1 MMAKINIFLIIIF
14 FTLFNRIE
22 ALENKIILKIDS
34 DIITTFDIFEE
45 MNSLKFFNNKLHQ
58 VNDEEIYQISLDS
71 LVKNKIKK
79 NEIIKRT
86 NKIKLEDDAYINT
99 LIKNKYENLGF
110 KDLKSF
116 IKELENRNINYEKY
130 LQKLKIDILWNQLI
144 YSLYFDKVIINEN
157 ELEEKIRNQSDL
169 ITSYNLSEIIFQVM
183 KIDDLKNVYEVI
195 KKDINERGF
204 ENAALKHSISETGS
218 NGGSLGWINENQINK
233 EILLLLNEISKKSI
247 TEPIRIPSG
256 FLILKK
262 NDVKKTEKN
271 LDKKKELK
279 KLINY
284 ETQIQLSNYSNIHF
298 NKVKKNININA
309 P

>member
-1 MMAKINIFLIIIF
+1 MAKINIFLIIIF
-14 FTLFNRIE
+14 ITLFNRIE
-22 ALENKIILKIDS
+22 ALENKIILKIES

-45 MNSLKFFNNKLHQ
+45 MNSLKFFNNKLQQ

-79 NEIIKRT
+79 NEIIKRM

-130 LQKLKIDILWNQLI
+130 LQKLEIDILWNQLI

-157 ELEEKIRNQSDL
+157 ELKEKIRNQSDL
-169 ITSYNLSEIIFQVM
+169 ITSYNLSEIIFQVV

-218 NGGSLGWINENQINK
+218 DGGSLGWINENQINK
-233 EILLLLNEISKKSI
+233 EILLLLNKISKNSI

>member
-1 MMAKINIFLIIIF
+1 MVKINIFLIIIF

-22 ALENKIILKIDS
+22 ALENKIILKIES

-130 LQKLKIDILWNQLI
+130 LQKLEIDILWNQLI

-169 ITSYNLSEIIFQVM
+169 ITSYNISEIIFQVM

-233 EILLLLNEISKKSI
+233 EILLLLNKISKKSI

-262 NDVKKTEKN
+262 NDVKKIEKN

>member
-1 MMAKINIFLIIIF
+1 MAKINIFLIIIF
-14 FTLFNRIE
+14 ITLFNRIE
-22 ALENKIILKIDS
+22 ALENKIILKIES

-45 MNSLKFFNNKLHQ
+45 MNSLKFFNNKLQQ

-79 NEIIKRT
+79 NEIIKRM

-130 LQKLKIDILWNQLI
+130 LQKLEIDILWNQLI

-157 ELEEKIRNQSDL
+157 ELKEKIRNQSDL
-169 ITSYNLSEIIFQVM
+169 ITSYNLSEIIFQVV
-183 KIDDLKNVYEVI
+183 KIDDLKNVYEII
-195 KKDINERGF
+195 KNDINERGF

-233 EILLLLNEISKKSI
+233 EILLLLNKISKNSI
-247 TEPIRIPSG
+247 TEHIRIPSG

>member
-1 MMAKINIFLIIIF
+1 MAKINIFLIIIF
-14 FTLFNRIE
+14 ITLFNRIE
-22 ALENKIILKIDS
+22 ALENKIILKIES

-45 MNSLKFFNNKLHQ
+45 MNSLKFFNNKLQQ

-79 NEIIKRT
+79 NEIIRRM

-130 LQKLKIDILWNQLI
+130 LQKLEIDILWNQLI
-144 YSLYFDKVIINEN
+144 YSLYFDKVVINEN
-157 ELEEKIRNQSDL
+157 QLEEKIRNQSDL
-169 ITSYNLSEIIFQVM
+169 ITSYNLSEIIFQVI

-195 KKDINERGF
+195 KKDINKRGF

-233 EILLLLNEISKKSI
+233 EILLLLNKISKNSI

-284 ETQIQLSNYSNIHF
+284 ETQTQLNNYSNIHF

>member
-45 MNSLKFFNNKLHQ
+45 MNSLKFFNNKLQ
-58 VNDEEIYQISLDS
+58 QFNDEEIYQISLDS

-79 NEIIKRT
+79 NEIIKRM

-99 LIKNKYENLGF
+99 LIKNRYENLGF

-204 ENAALKHSISETGS
+204 ENAALKHSMSETAS

-233 EILLLLNEISKKSI
+233 EILLLLNKISKKSI